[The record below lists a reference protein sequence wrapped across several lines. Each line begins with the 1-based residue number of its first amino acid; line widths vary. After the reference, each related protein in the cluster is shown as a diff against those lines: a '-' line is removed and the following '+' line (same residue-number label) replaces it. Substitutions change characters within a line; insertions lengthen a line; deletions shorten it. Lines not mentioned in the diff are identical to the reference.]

1 MRRIK
6 LILILL
12 LAATTGLFFFAKFQK
27 AVSGV
32 DVGPTMECDQELVN
46 VSVKDGESALISGV
60 TARDRQ
66 DGDLTDQIMV
76 SGISKLINADTAKVT
91 CIVFD
96 SDDNMASLVRYIRYT
111 DYQRPTIH
119 MNGSMTFTDAESAQM
134 IAMLSATD
142 VIDGDISDSVRI
154 SMLKNTERSNVYSV
168 TAQVTNSMGDTAR
181 VELPVILEETNPNRP
196 VIKLSEYLVYLEQ
209 GSSFDPDSYIETITA
224 QNRAFAASEVVIDN
238 PVDVNE
244 PGTYW
249 VYYTHTANNITG
261 MTILTVVVQ

>member
-1 MRRIK
+1 
-6 LILILL
+6 
-12 LAATTGLFFFAKFQK
+12 
-27 AVSGV
+27 
-32 DVGPTMECDQELVN
+32 
-46 VSVKDGESALISGV
+46 
-60 TARDRQ
+60 
-66 DGDLTDQIMV
+66 
-76 SGISKLINADTAKVT
+76 
-91 CIVFD
+91 
-96 SDDNMASLVRYIRYT
+96 
-111 DYQRPTIH
+111 